1 MTEPATIT
9 ASEDR
14 APVLSEQDRSYYDE
28 TQRVYGSVFASL
40 YDVIT
45 APLYRLRRR
54 VTRMARIEPGV
65 HAIDVA
71 TGTGAQARSFAR
83 VVGIDLSARMLDI
96 ARRKARISAIRFVEA
111 DATMLPEPT
120 ASFDVA
126 CISFAL
132 HEMPETIRARVISEI
147 VRVTRPG
154 GTVVIVD
161 LVRPRYRVWRFVVE
175 HLIALVE
182 RDSYREF
189 LRSDLRG
196 LLARS
201 GISIVEER
209 SALLG
214 IARILV
220 GAPRAA
226 DCGVLHYAPGKHSA
240 HSP

>member
-1 MTEPATIT
+1 MIT
-9 ASEDR
+9 AREDR
-14 APVLSEQDRSYYDE
+14 APASPEQDRSYYDE
-28 TQRVYGSVFASL
+28 TRRVYGSVFASI

-65 HAIDVA
+65 HAIDIA
-71 TGTGAQARSFAR
+71 TGTGAQARSFAMAGAS

-96 ARRKARISAIRFVEA
+96 ARHKARISAIRFVEA

-161 LVRPRYRVWRFVVE
+161 FVRPRYRVWRFVVE

-189 LRSDLRG
+189 LRSNLRG

-214 IARILV
+214 IARIIV
-220 GAPRAA
+220 GRSASIVAA
-226 DCGVLHYAPGKHSA
+226 EFGAARDVNQARP
-240 HSP
+240 

>member
-1 MTEPATIT
+1 
-9 ASEDR
+9 
-14 APVLSEQDRSYYDE
+14 
-28 TQRVYGSVFASL
+28 VYGSVFASI

-45 APLYRLRRR
+45 APLCRLRRR

-65 HAIDVA
+65 HAIDIA
-71 TGTGAQARSFAR
+71 TGTGAQARSFAKAGAS
-83 VVGIDLSARMLDI
+83 VVGIDLSARMLNI
-96 ARRKARISAIRFVEA
+96 ARRKARTSAIRFVEA
-111 DATMLPEPT
+111 DATMLPEPH

-132 HEMPETIRARVISEI
+132 HEMPETVRARVISEI
-147 VRVTRPG
+147 ARVTRPG
-154 GTVVIVD
+154 GTIVIVD
-161 LVRPRYRVWRFVVE
+161 FMRPRNRVWRFAVE

-201 GISIVEER
+201 DISMVEEC

-214 IARILV
+214 IARLV
-220 GAPRAA
+220 VGRSASVTAP
-226 DCGVLHYAPGKHSA
+226 
-240 HSP
+240 

>member
-1 MTEPATIT
+1 MIT
-9 ASEDR
+9 TQQDR
-14 APVLSEQDRSYYDE
+14 APVSSEPDRSYYDE
-28 TQRVYGSVFASL
+28 SRRVYGSVFASI

-65 HAIDVA
+65 RAIDIA
-71 TGTGAQARSFAR
+71 TGTGAQARSFAKTGAS

-96 ARRKARISAIRFVEA
+96 ARHKAGTSAIRFVEA
-111 DATMLPEPT
+111 DATMLPEPP

-132 HEMPETIRARVISEI
+132 HEMPETVRARVISEI
-147 VRVTRPG
+147 ARVTRPG
-154 GTVVIVD
+154 GTIVIVD
-161 LVRPRYRVWRFVVE
+161 FMRPRNRVWRLVVE

-201 GISIVEER
+201 GISMVEQR
-209 SALLG
+209 STLLG
-214 IARILV
+214 IARIVV
-220 GAPRAA
+220 GRSASMTAP
-226 DCGVLHYAPGKHSA
+226 
-240 HSP
+240 

>member
-1 MTEPATIT
+1 LNGPSA
-9 ASEDR
+9 
-14 APVLSEQDRSYYDE
+14 
-28 TQRVYGSVFASL
+28 GVFASI

-65 HAIDVA
+65 RAIDIA
-71 TGTGAQARSFAR
+71 TGTGAQARSFAKAGAS

-96 ARRKARISAIRFVEA
+96 ARRKARTSAIRFVEA
-111 DATMLPEPT
+111 DATMLPEPH

-147 VRVTRPG
+147 ARVTRSG
-154 GTVVIVD
+154 GTIVIVD
-161 LVRPRYRVWRFVVE
+161 FMRPRNRVWRFVVE
-175 HLIALVE
+175 HLIAPVE

-189 LRSDLRG
+189 LRSDLRD

-201 GISIVEER
+201 GISIVEQR
-209 SALLG
+209 RALLG
-214 IARILV
+214 IARIVV
-220 GAPRAA
+220 GR
-226 DCGVLHYAPGKHSA
+226 
-240 HSP
+240 SPSITTP